1 MPDLIIKP
9 QNTSGN
15 KVILQDQAGGAVVTT
30 LDAGAI
36 FQSKDTIS
44 DNITIASGNSAMA
57 IGPVNFT
64 GTVAING
71 NLSIV

>member
-9 QNTSGN
+9 QATSGN
-15 KVILQDQAGGAVVTT
+15 KVIIQDQAGGAVVTT

-44 DNITIASGNSAMA
+44 DNITIASGYNAMM
-57 IGPVNFT
+57 ISPNLT
-64 GTVAING
+64 GTVAVNG
-71 NLSIV
+71 HLSIV

>member
-9 QNTSGN
+9 QATSGN

-44 DNITIASGNSAMA
+44 DNITIASGYNAMM
-57 IGPVNFT
+57 IGPIDFT

>member
-9 QNTSGN
+9 QATSGN

-44 DNITIASGNSAMA
+44 DNITIDAGYSAMM
-57 IGPVNFT
+57 IGPVDFT
-64 GTVAING
+64 GAVAVNG

>member
-9 QNTSGN
+9 QATSGN

-44 DNITIASGNSAMA
+44 DNITIASGYSAMA
-57 IGPVNFT
+57 IGPINFT

>member
-1 MPDLIIKP
+1 MPNLIIKP

>member
-1 MPDLIIKP
+1 MPNLIIKP
-9 QNTSGN
+9 QSTSGSS
-15 KVILQDQAGGAVVTT
+15 VILQDQAGGAVVTT

-44 DNITIASGNSAMA
+44 DNITIASGYSAMA

>member
-9 QNTSGN
+9 ETTSGN
-15 KVILQDQAGGAVVTT
+15 KLILKDQSNKAVLTT
-30 LDAGAI
+30 LDAGAF

-44 DNITIASGNSAMA
+44 DNITIDAGYSAMM
-57 IGPVNFT
+57 ISPDLT
-64 GTVAING
+64 GTVAVNG

>member
-1 MPDLIIKP
+1 MPDLVIKP
-9 QNTSGN
+9 QATSGN
-15 KVILQDQAGGAVVTT
+15 KVIIQDQAGGAVVTT

-44 DNITIASGNSAMA
+44 DNITIASGYSAMA
-57 IGPVNFT
+57 IGPINFT
-64 GTVAING
+64 GTVAVNG

>member
-1 MPDLIIKP
+1 MPNLIIKP
-9 QNTSGN
+9 QNVSGD
-15 KVILQDQAGGAVVTT
+15 KVIIQDQAGGAVVTT

-44 DNITIASGNSAMA
+44 DNITIDAGNSAMA
-57 IGPVNFT
+57 IGPINFT

>member
-1 MPDLIIKP
+1 MPNLIIKP
-9 QNTSGN
+9 QNVSGD
-15 KVILQDQAGGAVVTT
+15 KVILQDQAGGAVLTT

-44 DNITIASGNSAMA
+44 DNITIDAGYSAIM
-57 IGPVNFT
+57 IGPVDLT
-64 GTVAING
+64 GTVAVNG

>member
-1 MPDLIIKP
+1 MPNLIIKP
-9 QNTSGN
+9 QNVSGY
-15 KVILQDQAGGAVVTT
+15 KVILQDQAGVAVLTT

-44 DNITIASGNSAMA
+44 ENITIDAGNSAMV
-57 IGPVNFT
+57 IGPVDLT
-64 GTVAING
+64 GTVAVNG

>member
-1 MPDLIIKP
+1 MPDLIIKA
-9 QNTSGN
+9 QTNSGN

-44 DNITIASGNSAMA
+44 DNITIDAGYSAFV
-57 IGPVNFT
+57 GTVNFT
-64 GTVAING
+64 GTVAVNG

>member
-9 QNTSGN
+9 QATSGN
-15 KVILQDQAGGAVVTT
+15 KVILQDQAGGAVLTT

-44 DNITIASGNSAMA
+44 DAITIDAGNSAMA

-64 GTVAING
+64 GTVAVNG

>member
-9 QNTSGN
+9 QATSGN

>member
-9 QNTSGN
+9 QATSGN

-64 GTVAING
+64 GTVAVNG

>member
-9 QNTSGN
+9 QATSGN

-57 IGPVNFT
+57 IGPINFT
-64 GTVAING
+64 GTVAVNG

>member
-9 QNTSGN
+9 QATSGN
-15 KVILQDQAGGAVVTT
+15 KVIIQDQAGGAVVTT

-44 DNITIASGNSAMA
+44 DNITIASGYSAMA
-57 IGPVNFT
+57 IGPINFT

>member
-9 QNTSGN
+9 ETTSGN
-15 KVILQDQAGGAVVTT
+15 KLILKDQSNKAVLTT
-30 LDAGAI
+30 LDAGEF

-44 DNITIASGNSAMA
+44 DNITIDAGYSAMM
-57 IGPVNFT
+57 IGPVDLT
-64 GTVAING
+64 GTVAVNG

>member
-44 DNITIASGNSAMA
+44 DTITIDAGYNAMM
-57 IGPVNFT
+57 ISPNLT
-64 GTVAING
+64 GTVAVNG

>member
-9 QNTSGN
+9 QATSGN

-44 DNITIASGNSAMA
+44 DNITIAAGNSAMA
-57 IGPVNFT
+57 IGPINFT

>member
-9 QNTSGN
+9 TNTSGN
-15 KVILQDQAGGAVVTT
+15 KVIIQDQAGGAVVTT

-44 DNITIASGNSAMA
+44 DNITIASGYSAMA
-57 IGPVNFT
+57 IGPINFT
-64 GTVAING
+64 GTVAVNG

>member
-9 QNTSGN
+9 QATSGN
-15 KVILQDQAGGAVVTT
+15 KVIIQDQAGGAVVTT

-44 DNITIASGNSAMA
+44 DNITIASGYSAMA

-71 NLSIV
+71 NLNIV

>member
-1 MPDLIIKP
+1 MPDLVIKP
-9 QNTSGN
+9 QATSGN

-44 DNITIASGNSAMA
+44 DSITIDAGYSAMM
-57 IGPVNFT
+57 IGPVDLT
-64 GTVAING
+64 GTVAVNG

>member
-15 KVILQDQAGGAVVTT
+15 KVILQDQAGGTVLTT

-64 GTVAING
+64 GTVAVNG

>member
-9 QNTSGN
+9 QATSGN
-15 KVILQDQAGGAVVTT
+15 KVIIQDQAGGAVVTT

-64 GTVAING
+64 GTVAVNG

>member
-9 QNTSGN
+9 ETTSGN
-15 KVILQDQAGGAVVTT
+15 KLILKDQSNKAVLTT
-30 LDAGAI
+30 LDAGAF

-44 DNITIASGNSAMA
+44 DNITIDAGYSAMM
-57 IGPVNFT
+57 IGPVDFT
-64 GTVAING
+64 GAVAVNG

>member
-9 QNTSGN
+9 QATSGN
-15 KVILQDQAGGAVVTT
+15 KVILQDQAGVAVLTT

-44 DNITIASGNSAMA
+44 DNITIDAGNSAMM
-57 IGPVNFT
+57 IGPVDLT
-64 GTVAING
+64 GTVAVNG